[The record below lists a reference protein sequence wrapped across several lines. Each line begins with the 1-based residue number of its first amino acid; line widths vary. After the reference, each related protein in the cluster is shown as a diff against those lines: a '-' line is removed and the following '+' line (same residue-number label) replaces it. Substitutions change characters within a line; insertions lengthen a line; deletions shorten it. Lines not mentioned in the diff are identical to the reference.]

1 MKLVLIQP
9 PIQDFYHT
17 PVRLM
22 PLGLAYLKA
31 AVRKHLPRVE
41 VVIKDFHQGWGS
53 TDLPWPADLAYLK
66 PYYDQPD
73 QGPFSTFHRFR
84 HFGASFETV
93 AAETA
98 REKPDVVGLS
108 SLFTPYYREVLAC
121 ADAIKRVWDVPVLV
135 GGSQV
140 SATPELM
147 LTHPSVDWV
156 IRGEGERPL
165 VELLKVRAAGGDL
178 GRVPNLGYTVGEKPF
193 FNPLE
198 ENFPLDELP
207 HPDLSDFPPARYRLG
222 KRPLCFLIAS
232 RGCPHHCSFCS
243 VHLTFGSR
251 YRRRSTADLVRE
263 IGLRFHQGYRVF
275 DFEDDNLT
283 HDREEM
289 LALCLHLEKTYPPGE
304 IECLAMNGISFQSL
318 DPELLQAMKR
328 AHFTHLN
335 LALVSGDPRTRHR
348 ISRPHALRRYLQ
360 VVQEAHRLGFHQV
373 SYQILG
379 LPGETLSSQI
389 ATLRL
394 AARLPVLIGV
404 SPFYVIPGTAIAR
417 SLPPLGEADQFRA
430 RLTALAFET
439 EEVNRDDLYTLVIS
453 SRILNFFKGLR
464 FSAGRLPLAE
474 ALVLA
479 QGLGARAAAGVDIF
493 RRLLLENQ
501 LVAATRDGLHPLP
514 RFQTSLF
521 LAIWNNL
528 GLITTLTGGKIILEN
543 PK

>member
-31 AVRKHLPRVE
+31 AVRKHLPGVE

-53 TDLPWPADLAYLK
+53 TTLPWPADLDYLK

-98 REKPDVVGLS
+98 REKPDLVGIS

-121 ADAIKRVWDVPVLV
+121 ADAIKRVRNVPILM

-140 SATPELM
+140 STAPGLM
-147 LTHPSVDWV
+147 LAHPSVDWV

-165 VELLKVRAAGGDL
+165 VELLKVRAGGGDL
-178 GRVPNLGYTVGEKPF
+178 GRVPNLGYKAGEKPF
-193 FNPLE
+193 FNSRE

-207 HPDLSDFPPARYRLG
+207 HPDLSDFPPDRYRLG

-243 VHLTFGSR
+243 AHLTFGPR
-251 YRRRSTADLVRE
+251 YRRRSTVDLIRE
-263 IGLRFHQGYRVF
+263 ISLRFQQGYRVF

-283 HDREEM
+283 YDRKEM
-289 LALCLHLEKTYPPGE
+289 LALCLHLEETYPSGE

-318 DPELLQAMKR
+318 DPDLLRAMKR

-335 LALVSGDPRTRHR
+335 LALVSGDPRTRNR

-360 VVQEAHRLGFHQV
+360 VVREAHRLGFHLV

-379 LPGETLSSQI
+379 LPGETLSAQI

-417 SLPPLGEADQFRA
+417 SLPPLGEADLFKA
-430 RLTALAFET
+430 RLTALALET
-439 EEVNRDDLYTLVIS
+439 EDVSRDDLYTLWIS
-453 SRILNFFKGLR
+453 SRILNFFKGLP
-464 FSAGRLPLAE
+464 FSTGRLRLDE

-479 QGLGARAAAGVDIF
+479 QGLGARAAAGVEIF

-501 LVAATRDGLHPLP
+501 LVAATQGGLQPLS
-514 RFQTSLF
+514 RFRTSLF

-528 GLITTLTGGKIILEN
+528 GFITTLTGGKIILEN